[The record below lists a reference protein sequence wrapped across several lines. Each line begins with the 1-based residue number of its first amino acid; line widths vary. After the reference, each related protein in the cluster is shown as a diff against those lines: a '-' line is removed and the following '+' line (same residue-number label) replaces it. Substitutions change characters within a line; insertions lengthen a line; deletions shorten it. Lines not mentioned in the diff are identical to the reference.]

1 MVHLKKARDIVLV
14 LAIFV
19 GVFVC
24 GEVRA
29 PTQTNE
35 EATRAAAVAENK
47 AITLEDRQAALTQLQ
62 EAARLFL
69 LANNRSEA
77 GKVLNR
83 IGRLQLRLNDPP
95 TAIESHNRA
104 LDLLR
109 QFPDS
114 PSTVDNLNG
123 LAAAHMRL
131 GQVREA
137 RASFQRALEL
147 SRQLP
152 YTRGEAEALQILSDE
167 QNHHDHAIALLT
179 AQKALALWKTL
190 DDKSAIAATHSQIG
204 QYYMAQN
211 LLEEAT
217 ENYQTALHLSEELRD
232 NSGQARSLIA
242 LGFIEYR
249 KGSWQDSIDYHTRA
263 QELVDEKAEPQ
274 RMGQVAVGLA
284 EAFNESGLPE
294 RGLVH
299 FRRAQEYYRQTQDP
313 ALIAYTM
320 WGLGRTYYFLGD
332 YAEAVNQFNLAL
344 ASVSED
350 GLQAAQCHEH
360 LGRVLIATG
369 EYPAALQHLQSALRI
384 YQRSSNPKEA
394 AQALGLMGEI
404 YQRQGKIPLAREKYQ
419 QSLQTFVKL
428 ADRLNQ
434 AAIYY
439 ALGRLELQQDHLVQA
454 EDYLRQSIDVTEDI
468 RRVSTSSD
476 LTAAFSA
483 TVHERYESFIECLMR
498 MRRGLPNS
506 DLDVRAFETSE
517 LARARSLNEMLSSTG
532 TGFAPGVDPAL
543 VTQEKSLRQSLRVK
557 EDFKVQL
564 LAGDYKREDL
574 AALENE
580 LARLEKQYQELTAT
594 LRARYPTFENL
605 TRPRGWKLREIQEG
619 VVADDETLLLEY
631 SLGSDRSY
639 VWAVTRHGLTSYE
652 LPPEKTINDAAR
664 KVYELLSA
672 TPDASTVNNLSQ
684 DARQLSELILAP
696 VASQLNNKQRII
708 VVADGAL
715 NYIPFQFLPSPAA
728 HRDQLVAGY
737 EVVNAPSA
745 SILGQLRQETS
756 RRQPAANVLAAFGD
770 AVFPSNYAQQKDK
783 RTEQI
788 AAQTRDERW
797 LPAYR
802 DIDPAADAFN
812 PSSIEPLFYARLE
825 LANLRQVAG
834 SKTLMATRFDATR
847 EKLRTT
853 DLTKY
858 AILHLATH
866 GILDP
871 KRPER
876 SGLIL
881 STVNGDGQIQDG
893 FVGLQDIY
901 GLRAPVDLV
910 VLSACRTGLGKD
922 VRGEGLIGLTRGFLY
937 AGASSVVASLW
948 KVDDEAT
955 AELMKRFYAN
965 MLQGGMRPAEALRA
979 AQNSIR
985 QEPQWRAPFYW
996 AAFTLQGDYRQVI
1009 QAPAASSVE
1018 GYEKIIAGAGGLL
1031 LLAAGAWWY
1040 FRPSRVGHST
1050 VKK

>member
-1 MVHLKKARDIVLV
+1 MVQFKKARDIVLV

-19 GVFVC
+19 GVFVS
-24 GEVRA
+24 GEVPA
-29 PTQTNE
+29 PTQTSE
-35 EATRAAAVAENK
+35 DAARAAAVAENT
-47 AITLEDRQAALTQLQ
+47 AVTLEERQAALRQLQ
-62 EAARLFL
+62 EAARLYL
-69 LANNRSEA
+69 LAKDSA
-77 GKVLNR
+77 AAAKVLNR
-83 IGRLQLRLNDPP
+83 VARLQLRLNDPP
-95 TAIESHNRA
+95 AAIQSHNQA
-104 LDLLR
+104 LEVLK
-109 QFPDS
+109 QSSANPA
-114 PSTVDNLNG
+114 TVDNLNG
-123 LAAAHMRL
+123 LAAAHLRLDHGAEAKKFVMR
-131 GQVREA
+131 G
-137 RASFQRALEL
+137 LEL
-147 SRQLP
+147 SRRLQ

-167 QNHHDHAIALLT
+167 QNQHDHAIALQT
-179 AQKALALWKTL
+179 AQQALKLWNTL
-190 DDKSAIAATHSQIG
+190 GDKSSIAATHSQIG
-204 QYYMAQN
+204 QYCMAQN

-217 ENYQTALHLSEELRD
+217 KNYQTALRLSEELQD

-299 FRRAQEYYRQTQDP
+299 FRRAQEYYRQTQAP
-313 ALIAYTM
+313 ALIAYAM

-332 YAEAVNQFNLAL
+332 YAEAANQFKLAL
-344 ASVSED
+344 ASVSVD

-360 LGRVLIATG
+360 LGRVLIATR
-369 EYPAALQHLQSALRI
+369 EYPTALKHLQSALAI
-384 YQRSSNPKEA
+384 YQGSSNPKEA
-394 AQALGLMGEI
+394 AQVLGLMGEI
-404 YQRQGKIPLAREKYQ
+404 YQQQGNIPLAREKYQ
-419 QSLQTFVKL
+419 QSLQTFVRL
-428 ADRLNQ
+428 SDRLNQ

-439 ALGRLELQQDHLVQA
+439 ALGRLELQQDNLEQA
-454 EDYLRQSIDVTEDI
+454 ENYLRKSLEVTEDI

-483 TVHERYESFIECLMR
+483 TVHDRYASFIECLMR
-498 MRRGLPNS
+498 RRRGQPNP
-506 DLDVRAFETSE
+506 DLDVQAFETSE
-517 LARARSLNEMLSSTG
+517 LARARSLGEMLSSTG
-532 TGFAPGVDPAL
+532 TGFAPGVDPEL
-543 VTQEKSLRQSLRVK
+543 VAQEKSLRQSLRVK

-580 LARLEKQYQELTAT
+580 LARVEKQYQEISAT
-594 LRARYPTFENL
+594 LRARYPSFENL
-605 TRPRGWKLREIQEG
+605 TRPRGWKLKEIQDV
-619 VVADDETLLLEY
+619 VVADDQTLLLEY
-631 SLGSDRSY
+631 SLGTERSY
-639 VWAVTRHGLTSYE
+639 VWAVTRHALTAYE
-652 LPPEKTINDAAR
+652 LPPEKTINEAAR

-672 TPDASTVNNLSQ
+672 PPDAIAANSLSH
-684 DARQLSELILAP
+684 DARGLSELILAP

-728 HRDQLVAGY
+728 GRTELVAGY

-770 AVFPSNYAQQKDK
+770 PVFQSNYAQQKDR

-788 AAQTRDERW
+788 AAQTRAERW

-802 DIDPAADAFN
+802 DIDPAADLFN
-812 PSSIEPLFYARLE
+812 PSLIEPLFYARLE
-825 LANLRQVAG
+825 LANLREVAG
-834 SKTLMATRFDATR
+834 SKTLMATRFDATP

-881 STVNGDGQIQDG
+881 STVNSDGQIQDG
-893 FVGLQDIY
+893 FLGLRDIY

-922 VRGEGLIGLTRGFLY
+922 VRGEGLIGLTRGFIY

-965 MLQGGMRPAEALRA
+965 MLQGGMRPAQALRA

-996 AAFTLQGDYRQVI
+996 AAFTLQGDYSQVI
-1009 QAPAASSVE
+1009 QTPNASRAA
-1018 GYEKIIAGAGGLL
+1018 GYEKTIAWAGGFL
-1031 LLAAGAWWY
+1031 LLAAAAWWY
-1040 FRPSRVGHST
+1040 FRPSRAGYST

>member
-1 MVHLKKARDIVLV
+1 MVQFKKVRDIILV
-14 LAIFV
+14 LAILV
-19 GVFVC
+19 GVFVS

-47 AITLEDRQAALTQLQ
+47 ANTLEERQAALRQLQ

-69 LANNRSEA
+69 LANDHAEA
-77 GKVLNR
+77 AKVLNR
-83 IGRLQLRLNDPP
+83 VGRLQLRLNNPP
-95 TAIESHNRA
+95 AAIESHNRA
-104 LDLLR
+104 LDLLK
-109 QFPDS
+109 QSPAN

-123 LAAAHMRL
+123 LAAAQLRL
-131 GQVREA
+131 DESEA
-137 RASFQRALEL
+137 ALKSVQRGLEL
-147 SRQLP
+147 SRRLQ

-167 QNHHDHAIALLT
+167 QNQHDHAVAVQT
-179 AQKALALWKTL
+179 AQQALRLWNTVG
-190 DDKSAIAATHSQIG
+190 DKSAIATTHSQIG

-217 ENYQTALHLSEELRD
+217 KNYQTARHLSEELQD
-232 NSGQARSLIA
+232 KSGQARSLIA

-294 RGLVH
+294 RGLIH
-299 FRRAQEYYRQTQDP
+299 FRRAQEYYRQTQAP

-360 LGRVLIATG
+360 LGRVLIATR
-369 EYPAALQHLQSALRI
+369 EYPTALEHLQSALAI

-394 AQALGLMGEI
+394 AQVLGLMGEI
-404 YQRQGKIPLAREKYQ
+404 YQQQGKIPLAREKFQ
-419 QSLQTFVKL
+419 ESLQTFVKL
-428 ADRLNQ
+428 SDRLNQ

-439 ALGRLELQQDHLVQA
+439 ALGRLELQQDNLEQA
-454 EDYLRQSIDVTEDI
+454 EDYLRKSLEVTEDI
-468 RRVSTSSD
+468 RRVSTSTD

-483 TVHERYESFIECLMR
+483 TVHDRYQSFIECLMR
-498 MRRGLPNS
+498 RRRGQPNP

-517 LARARSLNEMLSSTG
+517 LARARSLGEMLSSTG
-532 TGFAPGVDPAL
+532 TGFAPGVDPEL
-543 VTQEKSLRQSLRVK
+543 VAQEKSLRQSLRVK

-564 LAGDYKREDL
+564 LSGDYKREDL

-580 LARLEKQYQELTAT
+580 LARLEKQYQELNAT
-594 LRARYPTFENL
+594 LRARYPSFENL
-605 TRPRGWKLREIQEG
+605 TRPRGWKLKEIQDG
-619 VVADDETLLLEY
+619 VVADDQTLLLEY
-631 SLGSDRSY
+631 SLGPDRSY
-639 VWAVTRHGLTSYE
+639 VWAVTRQGLTAYE
-652 LPPEKTINDAAR
+652 LPPEKTINEAAR
-664 KVYELLSA
+664 KVYELISA
-672 TPDASTVNNLSQ
+672 PPDAIAANSLSQ
-684 DARQLSELILAP
+684 QAGQLSELILAP
-696 VASQLNNKQRII
+696 VASELNNKKRII
-708 VVADGAL
+708 VIADGAL

-728 HRDQLVAGY
+728 NHDELVAGY
-737 EVVNAPSA
+737 EVINAPSA

-756 RRQPAANVLAAFGD
+756 RRQPPANVLAAFGD
-770 AVFPSNYAQQKDK
+770 PVFQSNYAQQKDK

-788 AAQTRDERW
+788 AQTRAESW
-797 LPAYR
+797 PPATR
-802 DIDPAADAFN
+802 DIDPAGDSFN

-834 SKTLMATRFDATR
+834 SKTLMATRFDATP

-881 STVNGDGQIQDG
+881 STVNIDGQVQDG
-893 FVGLQDIY
+893 FVGLRDIY

-922 VRGEGLIGLTRGFLY
+922 VRGEGLIGLTRGFIY

-1009 QAPAASSVE
+1009 QAPANSTIDD
-1018 GYEKIIAGAGGLL
+1018 YEKIIAGVGGLL

-1040 FRPSRVGHST
+1040 FRPSRAVHST